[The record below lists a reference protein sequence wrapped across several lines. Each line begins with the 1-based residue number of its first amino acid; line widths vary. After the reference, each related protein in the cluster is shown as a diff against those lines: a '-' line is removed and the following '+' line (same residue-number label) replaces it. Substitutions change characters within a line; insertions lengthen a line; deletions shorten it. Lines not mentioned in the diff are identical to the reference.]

1 MSFVDRMPKDIF
13 SPPY

>member
-1 MSFVDRMPKDIF
+1 MTECIF